1 MIGMNIPGRR
11 RRRGFTLVELMVVV
25 GVLVVLLSLLLP
37 TMGRVRE
44 MARRTSCASNLRQ
57 LTVGSLAY
65 ASEDENGFFIPR
77 PPNNLDAEDDFS
89 VWYPKYIADYRV
101 FVCPSTNNVVTTHF
115 HLKNNAPRGA
125 QDNSGGHSYE
135 IRSWYW
141 GGYTFPDGVTIPEA
155 PQPRPTYQP
164 KRLKGGP
171 AVRSGRIMLLSD
183 ADDVGINNWPDALIN
198 NHGADGCN
206 ISFLDAHVEWVPTG
220 KALLQ
225 AYMDGYYAPGVG
237 NAIMNKYG
245 LTQNGNT
252 FTWTTP

>member
-1 MIGMNIPGRR
+1 MIEMILPVRR
-11 RRRGFTLVELMVVV
+11 RSRGFTLVELMVVI

-37 TMGRVRE
+37 TLGRVRE
-44 MARRTSCASNLRQ
+44 VSRRTSCASNLRQ

-65 ASEDENGFFIPR
+65 AAEDDNGFFIPR
-77 PPNNLDAEDDFS
+77 PPNNLDAEDDFT
-89 VWYPKYIADYRV
+89 VWYPKYIADFRV
-101 FVCPSTNNVVTTHF
+101 FVCPSTANVVTTKF
-115 HLKNNAPRGA
+115 HIQNNAPRGG

-141 GGYTFPDGVTIPEA
+141 GGYTFPDGVTIPRA
-155 PQPRPTYQP
+155 STQPDTYVP

-171 AVRSGRIMLLSD
+171 AVRSGRIMLITD
-183 ADDVGINNWPDALIN
+183 ADDVGVNNWPDARIN

-237 NAIMNKYG
+237 DAIMNQYKLY
-245 LTQNGNT
+245 QNGTT
-252 FTWTTP
+252 FEWRP